1 MAKQS
6 EVYIQG
12 LGELLRDFNKLPKD
26 AAKDLKIASKV
37 IAEKHMV
44 PAWKSA
50 ALTYAGPWGQD
61 IADSVRSGSDR
72 LPKISIG
79 YQKKVASGGA
89 SSNMLRYPADK
100 GSRGRSGATMPPAFG
115 RGSNWIQYAITY
127 KGDAIEEWGKAVDR
141 AIGRWAL

>member
-12 LGELLRDFNKLPKD
+12 LGELLRDFNRLPKD
-26 AAKDLKIASKV
+26 AAKELRTASKV

-44 PAWKSA
+44 PAWKTA
-50 ALTYAGPWGQD
+50 ALTYAGPWGED
-61 IADSVRSGSDR
+61 LANSVRAGSDR
-72 LPKISIG
+72 
-79 YQKKVASGGA
+79 V
-89 SSNMLRYPADK
+89 PA
-100 GSRGRSGATMPPAFG
+100 AFG
-115 RGSNWIQYAITY
+115 SGSNWIQYARTY

>member
-1 MAKQS
+1 VAKQS

-12 LGELLRDFNKLPKD
+12 LGELLRDFNRLPKD
-26 AAKDLKIASKV
+26 AAKELRTASKV

-50 ALTYAGPWGQD
+50 ALTYAGPWGED
-61 IADSVRSGSDR
+61 LANSVRAGSDR
-72 LPKISIG
+72 VPKIMIG
-79 YQKKVASGGA
+79 GNRKVTSGGA
-89 SSNMLRYPADK
+89 TANMLRFPADK
-100 GSRGRSGATMPPAFG
+100 GNRGRSGARVPAAFG
-115 RGSNWIQYAITY
+115 SGSNWIQYARTY

>member
-26 AAKDLKIASKV
+26 AAKELRLASKV

-44 PAWKSA
+44 PAWKNA

-61 IADSVRSGSDR
+61 IADSVRAGSDR
-72 LPKISIG
+72 LPKIMIG
-79 YQKKVASGGA
+79 GNRKVASGGA

-100 GSRGRSGATMPPAFG
+100 GNRGRSGGTMPPAFG
-115 RGSNWIQYAITY
+115 SGSNWIQYARTY
-127 KGDAIEEWGKAVDR
+127 KDDAIEEWGKAVDR
-141 AIGRWAL
+141 SIGRWAL